1 MSKKPSSGLQ
11 PIRREKMPRRNEK
24 CPCGSGKKAKRCCLP
39 KIQAL
44 AAIPPEVRQQMLVAS
59 ILRKPV
65 GDYDTIEVPE
75 QPVIDLAECQ
85 ATVVNPSENPSENP
99 QNA

>member
-11 PIRREKMPRRNEK
+11 PIRREKTPRRNEK

-44 AAIPPEVRQQMLVAS
+44 AAIPPEVRRRMIVDS
-59 ILRKPV
+59 ILQKPV
-65 GDYDTIEVPE
+65 GDYDTVEVTESPS
-75 QPVIDLAECQ
+75 INLAECQ
-85 ATVVNPSENPSENP
+85 AAVVNSAENPNENP